1 MTLKISK
8 IFHPSNT
15 VLKAMKVLQHFK
27 NYVSTLVKSAKE
39 IFFSIIIVLKSK
51 WVPRLTVKFFV
62 CVFHSSTITLLKV
75 DSTRTSDK
83 STIFQSYIL
92 DISPWH
98 RNIMAGK
105 DFHLLNLF
113 SEK

>member
-8 IFHPSNT
+8 IFDPSNT

-51 WVPRLTVKFFV
+51 WAPRLTVNSLFVFF
-62 CVFHSSTITLLKV
+62 TA
-75 DSTRTSDK
+75 
-83 STIFQSYIL
+83 QQ
-92 DISPWH
+92 
-98 RNIMAGK
+98 
-105 DFHLLNLF
+105 
-113 SEK
+113 